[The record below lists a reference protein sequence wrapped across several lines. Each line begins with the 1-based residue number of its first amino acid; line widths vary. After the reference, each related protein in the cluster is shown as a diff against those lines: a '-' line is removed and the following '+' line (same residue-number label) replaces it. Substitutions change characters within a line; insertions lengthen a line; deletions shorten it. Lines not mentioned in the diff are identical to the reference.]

1 MQIEIENLNDLG
13 KKINVCIPYNK
24 INEMISTK
32 VKKLS
37 KQIKMDGFRPGHVPI
52 KLIEQKFGASIR
64 QEILSEL
71 LDSSLKQAISENN
84 LSPIGDI
91 KLEKII
97 DEEKTSAEEFL
108 KCEFVLEVYPEVD
121 FKDFSGLEIKTS
133 VVNLTEQDIDN
144 GLLNIRKKMSKNVVV
159 DRSAINGDIVTVDFR
174 GFVEDKEFPGNYTE
188 NLKVEIGSNL
198 FIEGLETGLIDTCAG
213 TYKELELM
221 FPEDYPEK
229 SLAGKA
235 VKFNINVKQVEEKH
249 LPEINEEFAKNLGI
263 EDGDVSKIR
272 SKVLADME
280 SYAKQLLEEKEK
292 KQLIDLLLLNYPI
305 ILPKSL
311 VIQEEKRLLAAC
323 KRNYQDQGVMIKD
336 LNEKA
341 IQQIAAQAISNVHLS
356 LLFRS
361 VVANYN
367 LNLDE
372 KTLQN
377 KLQQV
382 DMLFGHSKN
391 TNNRY
396 KKIYNNI
403 KDSIINSSLSELALN
418 YVMSKVAKVKLDE
431 PYSFTQLTTS

>member
-1 MQIEIENLNDLG
+1 VQIEIENLNDLG

>member
-1 MQIEIENLNDLG
+1 VQIEIENLNDLG

-108 KCEFVLEVYPEVD
+108 KCEFVLEVYPE
-121 FKDFSGLEIKTS
+121 
-133 VVNLTEQDIDN
+133 VNLTEQDIDN